1 MWKAAAEGAPGVCVS
16 AASTSARFDVCESAA
31 WRARVCGTADRT
43 RDAQLVPARRLMLL
57 LHAVLALTTAIAPLA
72 DLPRGIDTVR
82 LRITSFGNTITYP

>member
-1 MWKAAAEGAPGVCVS
+1 
-16 AASTSARFDVCESAA
+16 
-31 WRARVCGTADRT
+31 
-43 RDAQLVPARRLMLL
+43 MLL